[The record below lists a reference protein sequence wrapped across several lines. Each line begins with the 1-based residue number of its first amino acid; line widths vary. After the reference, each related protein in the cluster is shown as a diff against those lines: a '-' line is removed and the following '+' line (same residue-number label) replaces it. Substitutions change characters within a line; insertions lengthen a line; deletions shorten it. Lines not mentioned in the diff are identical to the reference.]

1 MAAPRVLHFDAEG
14 RALEFPSWLIR
25 AKRLLP
31 ETEEAHFSRVRFAK
45 DLLAAIKTRYSTPT
59 SASLGR
65 LFLPFLFPDLGSFD
79 HTADLIT
86 HLRSLNVSYRAAC
99 TEARLALLPPPMEIT
114 IHFIAT
120 SLPDCLARVRDE
132 LLWKHPSELTIDV
145 LETALKDIERN
156 IRSVASASGTVV
168 PPLFQGGKGGKR
180 GGKGGGASGGGGVAE
195 ALVTLVRLVEATLGA
210 ALRLRARWEGVLV
223 RSRGSAGRGGG
234 PHSSALRGVTP
245 PPCPYV
251 VQSDGHAGFRCGRFH
266 APGQCFAQLTDCV
279 CAQFG
284 LSPAPDWAPLDR
296 SRGLALWDLSVA
308 ELVDA
313 LDSVSVMHAD
323 VDYSAAGSVCSRV
336 RSLGYLPVA
345 SVDLCLSSLGACVS
359 ALGACV
365 ATSPGAPMAEASLSF
380 TLDSG
385 ASQCFFRDH
394 TTLTPLL
401 APIPVALADPTS
413 GLAVARSSTTLP
425 CPVVPSGVLRGL
437 HIPSFTRNL
446 VGVGYLKDR
455 GITVTFQG
463 GGRTVVCTDA
473 AIDVVLATFTRES
486 RSGLYILH
494 TERSHV
500 AVSPQVVAS
509 PQVAVSGQMAVSGLV
524 AASCSCWSLSHPT
537 VLWHHRLGHPSLPR
551 LRSMAS
557 QCLVSGLPRVFA
569 SLPPSPAPLCTPC
582 VEGRL
587 RATPHSSSLRPA
599 TTPFQTLHLD
609 VWGPAPHPRPKSE
622 SFFLVVIDDYSRY
635 TTVFPLTKKS
645 DVTSTLIWWLLA
657 TETTR
662 GRHASCLHSDHGGE
676 FCSGILRG
684 FCSEQGII
692 QSWTLPESPLQ
703 NGVAERR
710 IGLVMEIAR
719 ASMIY
724 ARAPHFLWPYAVRY
738 AAHQL
743 NLWPSLGQ
751 GLHRPVFGPDKLSA
765 RAIPCV
771 FLGCPVD
778 SSDYT
783 FYHPPLHRFL
793 DSRDVRFIESMSYY
807 TRYPCQ
813 GLLVPPPPLFLA
825 SSPPPA
831 PAPPV
836 PPPPLVMPREQPSAL
851 LRQVT
856 MDYGGVGAGGASS
869 GGAGVGG
876 TDAGLASSEGAGV
889 EGVGAGGMNSEGAGA
904 EATGPG
910 GAYSGGTH
918 AGGAGSGGASSGG
931 THAGGAGAGG
941 SSSEETGAGGT
952 ATMTPTPPPH
962 HYPTSFQRLRQLE
975 REERERL
982 EQERLRLERQQQ
994 EQQQPPPLQ
1003 PLFPPVSGIWALGV
1017 PSSPPD
1023 RSLSPLAYGP
1033 TFPPL
1038 ESSPAV
1044 FSPPRSQ
1051 LSPPVV
1057 PHDWT
1062 VRCPACTRPSSP
1074 FDDLRTV
1081 LLCSI
1086 PRRSPPQFVLPS
1098 PPESSLTA
1106 STFTPINDYYCATYL
1121 VVTRVLAS
1129 LVTDPRASSSS
1140 ISALSATVTDFS
1152 ATRRLDYATR
1162 VVAAPPLSAG
1172 GESTLGCDVLEDRQF
1187 ELEFLAAASPHLCAM
1202 LLAPEGDPDALD
1214 IPTPRTYREAVSG
1227 QWASQW
1233 IAAMESEMAS
1243 WRSTRT
1249 YVDAVLPPGANIVD
1263 SMWIF
1268 KVKRPPG
1275 SPPVFKARYVAK
1287 VQQDYELHS
1296 LDFST
1301 AFLQGSLQEEIWLR
1315 RPPSFTGTFPPGMQ
1329 WSLRRPVYGLRQVPR
1344 EWHDTM
1350 RTTLAALRFRP
1361 SSADPSLFVRSG
1373 PTPFFVL
1380 VYVDDLVFVIADRIA
1395 LAEVKY
1401 ELQKR
1406 HTCTDLRE
1414 LHRDLGLQITR
1425 DRAARTI
1432 TLTQSHIVR
1441 QVLQRLGLQHS
1452 TTQPT
1457 PLAVDHRLTGPFPDE
1472 PFESSGPYAE
1482 LVGCLMYL
1490 MTCTCPDLAFPLS
1503 VLPRFVATGRHCLHW
1518 TAAVRVAN
1526 YLATTS
1532 GMGLVLEG
1540 HSQST
1545 WSLSVASSCAEAEI
1559 YAGAMAAQELR
1570 WLTFLLTDLGEWP
1583 SSAPTLFADNKAMIL
1598 LCQEPRLESRVKH
1611 IDVRYFLLRELQRRG
1626 QARLDFVASEANTAD
1641 IFTKALPPGDHHRFC
1656 LQFGLVDVGS

>member
-25 AKRLLP
+25 AKRFLKSQRQDNDTQWAHASGDMP
-31 ETEEAHFSRVRFAK
+31 EPPS
-45 DLLAAIKTRYSTPT
+45 P
-59 SASLGR
+59 
-65 LFLPFLFPDLGSFD
+65 PDLGAEPDEAAQARFDKARSFD

-210 ALRLRARWEGVLV
+210 ALRLRARWEGQPQQWGPGGP
-223 RSRGSAGRGGG
+223 GSAGRGGG

-751 GLHRPVFGPDKLSA
+751 GLHRPVFGPVAHQVAS
-765 RAIPCV
+765 PQ
-771 FLGCPVD
+771 
-778 SSDYT
+778 SS
-783 FYHPPLHRFL
+783 
-793 DSRDVRFIESMSYY
+793 S
-807 TRYPCQ
+807 Q
-813 GLLVPPPPLFLA
+813 
-825 SSPPPA
+825 SPQ
-831 PAPPV
+831 
-836 PPPPLVMPREQPSAL
+836 QPSAL

-1287 VQQDYELHS
+1287 GFIQQDYELHS

-1482 LVGCLMYL
+1482 LVGCLIL
-1490 MTCTCPDLAFPLS
+1490 GA
-1503 VLPRFVATGRHCLHW
+1503 R
-1518 TAAVRVAN
+1518 AVSWR
-1526 YLATTS
+1526 
-1532 GMGLVLEG
+1532 
-1540 HSQST
+1540 ST